1 MVVNCF
7 EHVSKEIQEA
17 AQDLVDNLRII
28 PAADRKTFDFSV
40 KSSGGSLRVLSCLLR
55 REASHR
61 SSEYSDILVNLCEVQ
76 DLSVWQP
83 NGPKGPYEGS
93 LLHPQS
99 AAINAGKLWWE
110 VSVSCDGMDKFL
122 QANDHLEVGST
133 AKWTPADILAADSVS
148 HLCNVTRDLVIRIDS
163 VGCYNKGPKGGS
175 GTKTSDRDKKTEVV
189 YW

>member
-1 MVVNCF
+1 MVINSF
-7 EHVSKEIQEA
+7 EHVSDEIQEA

-28 PAADRKTFDFSV
+28 PAADQKTFELSV
-40 KSSGGSLRVLSCLLR
+40 KSSAGSLRILSGFLR

-61 SSEYSDILVNLCEVQ
+61 SSEYPDILVNLSEVQ
-76 DLSVWQP
+76 DLHLWQP

-93 LLHPQS
+93 LLSPQS
-99 AAINAGKLWWE
+99 EAINAGKLWWE
-110 VSVSCDGMDKFL
+110 VTVSCVEVEKHF
-122 QANDHLEVGST
+122 QANNHLEVGSG
-133 AKWTPADILAADSVS
+133 AKWKPADILATDSVS

-175 GTKTSDRDKKTEVV
+175 GTKTSDRDKKAEVV